1 MVYYIFIILNTNMQ
15 LILINIMGFVA
26 TGIIGFS
33 LVPQVYKTFRDKKAD
48 DLSMSSLVLQ
58 NISNVMFIVYGYFIN
73 SLPIIICNGIILVCS
88 SLLIYAKSKYKVYTI
103 IN

>member
-1 MVYYIFIILNTNMQ
+1 MQ
-15 LILINIMGFVA
+15 LILINILGFVA

>member
-1 MVYYIFIILNTNMQ
+1 
-15 LILINIMGFVA
+15 MGFVA

>member
-1 MVYYIFIILNTNMQ
+1 MQ
-15 LILINIMGFVA
+15 LILINILGFVA

-48 DLSMSSLVLQ
+48 DLAMSSLVLQ

-88 SLLIYAKSKYKVYTI
+88 SLLIYAKCKYKIYTI
-103 IN
+103 LN

>member
-1 MVYYIFIILNTNMQ
+1 MQ